1 MNCIFFIVDPVERN
15 HLILSEDTDRE
26 YGQCTE
32 TERYF
37 INFRKSSGRKAV
49 TMSFQCV
56 SSCKGGINK
65 EKIALVCVL
74 YVK

>member
-1 MNCIFFIVDPVERN
+1 M
-15 HLILSEDTDRE
+15 ILSDDADRE
-26 YGQCTE
+26 YGQCAE

-37 INFRKSSGRKAV
+37 INFRKSGGRKAV
-49 TMSFQCV
+49 TVSFQCV

-65 EKIALVCVL
+65 EKITLMSVL